1 MHYSLKEGLG
11 ARRLK
16 QATVRA
22 HVQSL
27 LVQSCLSVFQAQR
40 SIMPPAAVQFLK
52 QSVSEICHNARQ
64 VCFSLCLIPGHCLPA
79 LYLSM
84 SSLIV
89 S

>member
-1 MHYSLKEGLG
+1 MQYSLKEGLG

-64 VCFSLCLIPGHCLPA
+64 VCF
-79 LYLSM
+79 
-84 SSLIV
+84 
-89 S
+89 